1 MTVKYQQR
9 IHEAFAAKLDEKA
22 KAEFDKA
29 KEAFPNAPMAFVPSE
44 EALILAKGNIE
55 ICEYYYLKSDVKQGY
70 EFEKTRTKTVEQVVR
85 ANINGYKA
93 ASDALVV
100 EEREDFKKIYEAL
113 VKNYKEYFSLAAE
126 AALVVAYT
134 DYAEFAEAFTK
145 EEERKQ
151 AKRIA
156 TRKAKAA
163 SK

>member
-9 IHEAFAAKLDEKA
+9 IHEAFAAKLDERA

-29 KEAFPNAPMAFVPSE
+29 REAFPNAPMVLAPSE
-44 EALILAKGNIE
+44 EAQILAKGNIE

-70 EFEKTRTKTVEQVVR
+70 EFAKARPKTVEQVVR
-85 ANINGYKA
+85 ANISGYRA
-93 ASDALVV
+93 ASDALAA
-100 EEREDFKKIYEAL
+100 EECEDFKKVYEAL
-113 VKNYKEYFSLAAE
+113 VKNYKEFFSLAAE
-126 AALVVAYT
+126 AALRVAYA